1 MMAATSK
8 LTSQAQ
14 VSVPAEIRRKLGL
27 APGSILAWETEGDR
41 VVVRRVGTYTSEEIH
56 ASLFDAPPAPKSL
69 SVLKGGLRE
78 SVRKRHARD

>member
-1 MMAATSK
+1 MAATSK

-56 ASLFDAPPAPKSL
+56 AALFDTAPEPKSL
-69 SVLKGGLRE
+69 ADLKAGLRDA
-78 SVRKRHARD
+78 VRRRHARG

>member
-1 MMAATSK
+1 MAATSK

-56 ASLFDAPPAPKSL
+56 AALFDPAPEPKSL
-69 SVLKGGLRE
+69 ADLKAGLRDA
-78 SVRKRHARD
+78 VRRRHARG

>member
-1 MMAATSK
+1 MAATSK

-56 ASLFDAPPAPKSL
+56 AALFETPPEPRSLAD
-69 SVLKGGLRE
+69 LKAGLRNA
-78 SVRKRHARD
+78 VRRRHARG

>member
-1 MMAATSK
+1 MAATSK

-56 ASLFDAPPAPKSL
+56 AALFDAPPAPKSL
-69 SVLKGGLRE
+69 ADLKAGLRDA
-78 SVRKRHARD
+78 VRKRHARG

>member
-1 MMAATSK
+1 MSATSK

-27 APGSILAWETEGDR
+27 SPGSILAWETEGDR

-56 ASLFDAPPAPKSL
+56 AALFDTPPEPRSL
-69 SVLKGGLRE
+69 TALKHGVRE
-78 SVRKRHARD
+78 AVRKRHARG